1 MGYDSFDDE
10 LRQMYGEKSG
20 KKKII
25 KAISLKDP
33 IESIDVIKPLVV
45 KDTSSLIS
53 VIKKMQKRHS
63 GCVLVVSDKKLV
75 GIFTERDVMTSVVGK
90 GLDLD
95 KEKISS
101 YMTPDPEVLQMTDE
115 IAFALNNMAT
125 GGFRHV
131 PVIDREGLYSV
142 IAMQDIINHIGEY
155 YFNDI
160 INLPPKP
167 NKSTS
172 REGA

>member
-33 IESIDVIKPLVV
+33 IESIDIGRPLVV
-45 KDTSSLIS
+45 KDTSTLLE

-63 GCVLVVSDKKLV
+63 SCVLVVSDKKLV

-90 GLDLD
+90 GLDLE

-101 YMTPDPEVLQMTDE
+101 FMTPDPEVLQMTDE
-115 IAFALNNMAT
+115 IAFVLNNMTT

-131 PVIDREGLYSV
+131 PVKDKGTYSV

-155 YFNDI
+155 YFSDI
-160 INLPPKP
+160 VNLPSKP
-167 NKSTS
+167 NKNTS